1 MSSMVELKQLEF
13 SYGPGHPQVL
23 HGLNALLPA
32 GESSAILGPNGVG
45 KSTLLLLILGS
56 LLPTQGQVLIEGQPH
71 QHYQRRQLSRWIG
84 FVPQMESIA
93 FDYSVL
99 EYVLFGRAPYLGVL
113 QTPGAEDFSATEK
126 ALSRLG
132 LLHLRHRSVL
142 ELSGG
147 EQQLVT
153 LARALV
159 QQPRILL
166 LDEPTAHLDLGNKS
180 RVLRL
185 LTRMQS
191 QGMTVIFTTHD
202 PEAAALAADHLVL
215 IHEGK
220 TLAAGSPS
228 QVLTTTN
235 LAAVYDVEL
244 QVKQVDGRPIVLLER

>member
-1 MSSMVELKQLEF
+1 
-13 SYGPGHPQVL
+13 
-23 HGLNALLPA
+23 
-32 GESSAILGPNGVG
+32 
-45 KSTLLLLILGS
+45 
-56 LLPTQGQVLIEGQPH
+56 
-71 QHYQRRQLSRWIG
+71 
-84 FVPQMESIA
+84 
-93 FDYSVL
+93 
-99 EYVLFGRAPYLGVL
+99 
-113 QTPGAEDFSATEK
+113 
-126 ALSRLG
+126 
-132 LLHLRHRSVL
+132 
-142 ELSGG
+142 
-147 EQQLVT
+147 
-153 LARALV
+153 V